1 MLRRPG
7 NAGVTVLLQCRT
19 VSRIN
24 ALLDRIPRTTVSL
37 TGAESPAFR
46 AVGVAGFH
54 LAVLTVIGGALLRGL
69 PLSTAVVVA
78 LACAASFFAWALL
91 RRAITGRETLVL
103 FEHVWLA
110 GAAVV
115 AVLWWLHAP
124 LLPWLDVLAV
134 ALAVFLAAGRAG
146 CAVAG
151 CCHGHPSSIGIRY
164 PQEHPV
170 ARVAGIRVFPVP
182 LIESAG
188 LIVIAVTGA
197 AALPWAAPGAVLVWA
212 LAAYAV
218 LRFGLEALRGDRRP
232 HVLGVPVARL
242 AAGIQLIAAVVID
255 TVRRG
260 EPFRW
265 QPVAVAVAGLSLAG
279 LIGLAWYQTRRR
291 PVTAERAAQ
300 VRETMVAAR
309 SQPAALARRP
319 AVLPLPDGIT
329 VATTRTPDGVH
340 LSVAGTGIGVEARQ
354 RLASAASGGGPV
366 FTGPPAV
373 AHAFEQAPDRPSPAP
388 RPATGPDGSP
398 RFTLPWWVAAP
409 GHRAS

>member
-1 MLRRPG
+1 MSRDV
-7 NAGVTVLLQCRT
+7 GVTALRHSRT

-24 ALLDRIPRTTVSL
+24 ALLDRLPRTTVYL

-46 AVGVAGFH
+46 AIGVVGFH

-103 FEHVWLA
+103 FEHVWFA

-115 AVLWWLHAP
+115 AVLWLLHAP

-134 ALAVFLAAGRAG
+134 ALAVFLAAGRVG

-164 PQEHPV
+164 PGEHPV
-170 ARVAGIRVFPVP
+170 PRVAGIRVFPVP

-188 LIVIAVTGA
+188 LVVIALTGA
-197 AALPWAAPGAVLVWA
+197 AGLPWEAPGAVLVWA
-212 LAAYAV
+212 MAAYAV
-218 LRFGLEALRGDRRP
+218 LRFGMEALRGDHRP
-232 HVLGVPVARL
+232 HVIGMPAARL
-242 AAGIQLIAAVVID
+242 FAAVQLVAALVID

-265 QPVAVAVAGLSLAG
+265 QPVAVAVAGLLAAG
-279 LIGLAWYQTRRR
+279 LIGLAWYRVR
-291 PVTAERAAQ
+291 PHSVTAERVAQ
-300 VRETMVAAR
+300 VRERVEAAQSR
-309 SQPAALARRP
+309 SPEARHETP
-319 AVLPLPDGIT
+319 AVT
-329 VATTRTPDGVH
+329 VNPEH
-340 LSVAGTGIGVEARQ
+340 EENI
-354 RLASAASGGGPV
+354 
-366 FTGPPAV
+366 
-373 AHAFEQAPDRPSPAP
+373 AFLQ
-388 RPATGPDGSP
+388 
-398 RFTLPWWVAAP
+398 V
-409 GHRAS
+409 